1 MDSEVMGS
9 ENTGS
14 SGKGATEGATEKG
27 PAQVRSSEVGSS
39 QVSSSQV
46 SSSEIRSSE
55 AAASESKP
63 AEFRPVEAG
72 PASEHS
78 AAATSEPVKDEIKA
92 AEMSAP
98 KPPESPKPPEVPKA
112 PDSDA
117 GAAST
122 LHGAAPAEAAK
133 ESPKEPPKE
142 TPKEISAEAL
152 KPRPGSSLILI
163 PPVTRRAE
171 SAQAGASAKAADAS
185 ASAAAFA
192 SARSAKKS
200 GVSKG
205 ALLRYGIPA
214 ALAFCLFGAGI
225 AAGGQF
231 FGGHFLGGG
240 ASTPAATAATPAAP
254 AAAKVTHVAT
264 IDQTAELRHL
274 TKKLSDEVHALQAR
288 VEAMRSAP
296 SASSDD
302 VRSLKKSIDAL
313 RASFE
318 SQKAETGAT
327 IAVLSSKVDRIQHE
341 ASRSQAP
348 GDKIVHTEKPIVT
361 APITTAS
368 VSHPASASHGTAAT
382 PVEAALATPAT
393 AKPQTQAATPAAE
406 PKKKPEKL
414 LANWVVRDVYRGV
427 ALVEG
432 PDGSFEVS
440 RGDPIPGAGTVES
453 IERRNGGWVLV
464 TSRGIVASVR
474 D

>member
-1 MDSEVMGS
+1 MGS
-9 ENTGS
+9 ENAGS
-14 SGKGATEGATEKG
+14 SDKGATEGATEKG
-27 PAQVRSSEVGSS
+27 PAQASSSEV
-39 QVSSSQV
+39 
-46 SSSEIRSSE
+46 
-55 AAASESKP
+55 AASDSKP

-72 PASEHS
+72 PA
-78 AAATSEPVKDEIKA
+78 AAASEPVKDEIKA
-92 AEMSAP
+92 AEISAP

-122 LHGAAPAEAAK
+122 LHGAAPAEEAK

-171 SAQAGASAKAADAS
+171 NAQAGASAKTADAS

-192 SARSAKKS
+192 SARNAQKS
-200 GVSKG
+200 RVSKG

-240 ASTPAATAATPAAP
+240 ASTPAATAAAPAAP

-327 IAVLSSKVDRIQHE
+327 IAVLASKVDRIQHE

-368 VSHPASASHGTAAT
+368 VSHPTSASHGTAAT